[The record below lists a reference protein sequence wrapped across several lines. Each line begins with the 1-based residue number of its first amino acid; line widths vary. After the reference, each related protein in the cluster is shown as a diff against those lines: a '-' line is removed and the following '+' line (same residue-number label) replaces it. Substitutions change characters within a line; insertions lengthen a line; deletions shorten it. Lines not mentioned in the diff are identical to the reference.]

1 MVNNHVPLYIGFY
14 NDTNY
19 FEGRMDDVSGTRV
32 DKYFIVRLK
41 EHVHSWK

>member
-14 NDTNY
+14 NDTYY

-41 EHVHSWK
+41 EHVHS